1 MEVVAPQLGPS
12 EGHLHGDDPCPQ
24 RLGPEQRKQA
34 LPGLSGH
41 TRVNWRL

>member
-12 EGHLHGDDPCPQ
+12 EGHLRGDDPCPQ